1 MTITGTIAEWE
12 RRTGLAFTESGPRVV
27 PFATNPVLVDHEADR
42 IIYHDANVWV
52 VHDLST
58 PA

>member
-1 MTITGTIAEWE
+1 
-12 RRTGLAFTESGPRVV
+12 V
-27 PFATNPVLVDHEADR
+27 PFATNPVIVDREADLVV
-42 IIYHDANVWV
+42 YHDANAWV